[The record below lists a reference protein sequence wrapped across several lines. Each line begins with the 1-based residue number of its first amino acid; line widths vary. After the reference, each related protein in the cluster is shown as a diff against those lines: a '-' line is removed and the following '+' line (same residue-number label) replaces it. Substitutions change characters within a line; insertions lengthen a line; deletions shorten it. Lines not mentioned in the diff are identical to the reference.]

1 MGTLLTVLTIIVCV
15 LLIAVVLIQNSK
27 GGGLATGGS
36 GSQIMGVQKTSDF
49 LEKATWTLAIALIV
63 LAMFSKMGSGTAQ
76 GPVQEESELKEKIE
90 NTPNAP
96 AQNQPAAPAPGGNAA
111 PAPGTTPAPATPAQP
126 AQ

>member
-15 LLIAVVLIQNSK
+15 LLIVVVLIQNSK

-49 LEKATWTLAIALIV
+49 LEKATWSLAIALIV
-63 LAMFSKMGSGTAQ
+63 LAMFSKMGTGTSQ

-90 NTPNAP
+90 NTPVAP
-96 AQNQPAAPAPGGNAA
+96 VQNQPSAPAPGGNAV
-111 PAPGTTPAPATPAQP
+111 PAPAAAPASTPAAP
-126 AQ
+126 AN